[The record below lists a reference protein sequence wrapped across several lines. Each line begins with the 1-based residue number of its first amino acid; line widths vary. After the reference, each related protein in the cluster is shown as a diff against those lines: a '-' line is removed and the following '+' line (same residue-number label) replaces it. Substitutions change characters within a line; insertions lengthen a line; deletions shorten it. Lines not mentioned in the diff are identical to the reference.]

1 MHGFTLS
8 IPLGT
13 EVGPLQV
20 PKGCGVQVGG
30 DLMTIDSW
38 PCGCPEL
45 VESSGVIHGN
55 WGPGHQALQQ
65 RPYPKQESLLL

>member
-20 PKGCGVQVGG
+20 SKGCGVEVGG
-30 DLMTIDSW
+30 GLMPIGSW
-38 PCGCPEL
+38 PRGCPES
-45 VESSGVIHGN
+45 VEGSGVFARDS
-55 WGPGHQALQQ
+55 GPGHQELQQ
-65 RPYPKQESLLL
+65 RPYPKQESLLV